1 VPCCRTPPADSTR
14 PGPLPA
20 TSCQSSTTSS
30 DSTAAS
36 TCSIR
41 TCTRSPSPPPH
52 LPIAPADSRTRRKQ
66 AVTTHTQ
73 ELEAL
78 EAKLR
83 ETEERLNQARNSPPR
98 RKDSQR
104 RTPVE
109 GSFSAQDKA
118 RLETGGSPLPLRQ
131 NKENLAPRP
140 AQNMPG
146 ALSEPVHSDSS
157 TEYVLVD
164 RPPTARSDDAHK
176 A

>member
-1 VPCCRTPPADSTR
+1 M
-14 PGPLPA
+14 
-20 TSCQSSTTSS
+20 SSTQTFQQTAVEDPDAGWKPSNRPQ
-30 DSTAAS
+30 ST
-36 TCSIR
+36 
-41 TCTRSPSPPPH
+41 
-52 LPIAPADSRTRRKQ
+52 IARNFMSELDDLFRLDDGIDLLEKTVHQKKQ

-109 GSFSAQDKA
+109 DTFSVQDKA
-118 RLETGGSPLPLRQ
+118 RLESSGSPRPMRQ
-131 NKENLAPRP
+131 NKENTAPWT

-146 ALSEPVHSDSS
+146 ALSELTHSDSS
-157 TEYVLVD
+157 TEYVFVD
-164 RPPTARSDDAHK
+164 RPHTARTDNGQK